1 MYKFFVIKINME
13 TNKVAGIIIA
23 IIVIIIIIGLIV
35 WWCVSA
41 SGSNP
46 NINPDHVKCL
56 GTVQESLNRA
66 NSLTRE
72 WILRD
77 NYDLACKDATLGAI
91 ERQYSIAFGKYHK
104 GGCGDKANCA
114 VDGFMSKFPIY
125 NAVIKDSECL
135 ADAKRQV
142 HAINE
147 KIVKCITKDNCPQNS
162 KLLPLLDKY
171 DCAIFEQIL
180 AIQADSCDASIQA
193 YYNSQHAMTQIFKFL
208 SYSYLWSE
216 GVHVQK

>member
-1 MYKFFVIKINME
+1 MESGKI
-13 TNKVAGIIIA
+13 AGIVIA
-23 IIVIIIIIGLIV
+23 IIVIIIIIALIV
-35 WWCVSA
+35 WWCWSS

-72 WILRD
+72 WIIQENFNLP
-77 NYDLACKDATLGAI
+77 CKKATLVAI
-91 ERQYSIAFGKYHK
+91 KNQYNVAFGKYHK
-104 GGCGDKANCA
+104 ARCDDKTNCV
-114 VDGFMSKFPIY
+114 VDGIMSKFAIY
-125 NAVIKDSECL
+125 AEVIEDKECL
-135 ADAKRQV
+135 GEAKRRV

-147 KIVKCITKDNCPQNS
+147 KIVKCITRDNCPQNS

-171 DCAIFEQIL
+171 DCAIFEQIV
-180 AIQADSCDASIQA
+180 AIGADACNESIQA
-193 YYNSQHAMTQIFKFL
+193 YYNSQHAMNQIFKFL
-208 SYSYLWSE
+208 SYSYLWAE